1 MTRLRLEKLHV
12 DIQLVESQHLPRRY
26 TLTHSDRTGDL
37 YLTVATEYDK
47 KQISDLY
54 TRIMRDEILAEWE
67 IIDEVLALHIYCHIS
82 GGLVFGSAGM
92 REATFRREMPLVL
105 EAIRN
110 GDSKFFEKNPELDKA
125 SIILHFQKS
134 GKDYKIERFGI
145 PSDFVLR
152 R

>member
-1 MTRLRLEKLHV
+1 
-12 DIQLVESQHLPRRY
+12 
-26 TLTHSDRTGDL
+26 
-37 YLTVATEYDK
+37 
-47 KQISDLY
+47 
-54 TRIMRDEILAEWE
+54 MR
-67 IIDEVLALHIYCHIS
+67 DEVLAEWKIIDEGLALHVFCHIS

-92 REATFRREMPLVL
+92 REAIFRREMPLVL

-110 GDSKFFEKNPELDKA
+110 GDLKFFEKNPELDKA

-134 GKDYKIERFGI
+134 GKDYIIERFGV